1 MSRSALHPEME
12 YDGGDELKPPIN
24 DFATTAVMMGSSDRR
39 RESLSQAFGFLGGGL
54 HRHAVKERI

>member
-1 MSRSALHPEME
+1 ME

-54 HRHAVKERI
+54 HRHAEKERI